1 MCALTVTARAKV
13 NLFLTVGECLPSGY
27 HQVRTVLQSIS
38 LADEL
43 NISPASDIVFLCD
56 DKSLADET
64 NLVVRA
70 ARLLRERYGVGDGA
84 ALSLSKRIP
93 AGAGLGG
100 GSADAAAALMALSHF
115 WGLRTSLDELREIG
129 AELGADIPFCLAG
142 GTAMATGFGEEIIS
156 LSDLELGEFL
166 IVKPHRSLETA
177 RVYREWDELSLGRPA
192 ASADRLDFML
202 KAIDSNDRDA
212 VIKNLENDL
221 DGAAERLLPEIR
233 WAKETALHFGAEA
246 AMVTG
251 SGSAI
256 MVFPSKTNDARRL
269 AAAFSGEPVET
280 FVVHTVG
287 DGVVIND
294 AH

>member
-1 MCALTVTARAKV
+1 M
-13 NLFLTVGECLPSGY
+13 PSGY

-70 ARLLRERYGVGDGA
+70 ARLLRERYEVGDGA

-115 WGLRTSLDELREIG
+115 WGLRTSLDELREIA
-129 AELGADIPFCLAG
+129 AELGADIPFCLTG
-142 GTAMATGFGEEIIS
+142 GTAMATGFGEEIKS

-166 IVKPHRSLETA
+166 IVKPHGSLETA
-177 RVYREWDELSLGRPA
+177 RVYREWDKLSLGRPA
-192 ASADRLDFML
+192 VSADRLDFML

-256 MVFPSKTNDARRL
+256 IVFPSKTNDARRL

>member
-1 MCALTVTARAKV
+1 MCALTVAARAKV
-13 NLFLTVGECLPSGY
+13 NLFLAVGEPLSSGY
-27 HQVRTVLQSIS
+27 HQVQAVLQSIS

-43 NISPASDIVFLCD
+43 KISPASDIVFLCD
-56 DKSLADET
+56 DKSLAGET

-70 ARLLRERYGVGDGA
+70 ARLLRERYKVGNGA
-84 ALSLSKRIP
+84 ALSLRKRIP

-100 GSADAAAALMALSHF
+100 GSADAAAALMALSRF
-115 WGLRTSLDELREIG
+115 WGLRASLDELREVA
-129 AELGADIPFCLAG
+129 AELGADIPFCLTG
-142 GTAMATGFGEEIIS
+142 GTAMATGFGEEIRP
-156 LSDLELGEFL
+156 LPDLELGEFL
-166 IVKPHRSLETA
+166 IVKPHGSLETA
-177 RVYREWDELSLGRPA
+177 RVYREWDKLSLGRPVA
-192 ASADRLDFML
+192 RADRLDFML

-221 DGAAERLLPEIR
+221 DGVAERLLPEIR

-256 MVFPSKTNDARRL
+256 IVFPPKTNDARRL

>member
-115 WGLRTSLDELREIG
+115 WGLRASLDELREIA